1 MEITTLGWGA
11 IVTSIIIVAL
21 VVAIIIVKNS
31 KVVEKI
37 FATTLAIQAM
47 ALIVCCL
54 GTKGMQ
60 QFMIGQ
66 IAAYAIAAALFMIWI
81 NIRMFEWKRLLG
93 KRN

>member
-11 IVTSIIIVAL
+11 IVTSIIIMIL
-21 VVAIIIVKNS
+21 VIMIIVIKNS
-31 KVVEKI
+31 KVFEKI
-37 FATTLAIQAM
+37 FGTTLAIQAL
-47 ALIVCCL
+47 ALMICCL

-66 IAAYAIAAALFMIWI
+66 IAAYVIAAALFMIWVK
-81 NIRMFEWKRLLG
+81 IRMFEWEKLLG

>member
-1 MEITTLGWGA
+1 MVTTLGWGA
-11 IVTSIIIVAL
+11 IITSIIIVAL
-21 VVAIIIVKNS
+21 VITIIVIKNS

-37 FATTLAIQAM
+37 FGTTLAIQAL
-47 ALIVCCL
+47 ALMICCL

-66 IAAYAIAAALFMIWI
+66 IAAYAIAISLFLIWVKI
-81 NIRMFEWKRLLG
+81 SMFEWEKLLG

>member
-11 IVTSIIIVAL
+11 IATSVIIVAL
-21 VVAIIIVKNS
+21 VITIIVIKNS
-31 KVVEKI
+31 EVLEKI
-37 FATTLAIQAM
+37 LGTTLAIQAM
-47 ALIVCCL
+47 ALVICCL

-66 IAAYAIAAALFMIWI
+66 IAAYAIAISLFLIWVKI
-81 NIRMFEWKRLLG
+81 SMFEWEKLLG